1 MRKLDAQEKYEAGG
15 KKDTTF
21 NEDTDGVRDMS
32 DMFYIF
38 YVYLAWWLAGVA
50 VNLVYNLEPFRT
62 SSKGPLEIPTVIA
75 GQALVS
81 VFSSMVNGLPWAN
94 FRYWVHLCLIVT
106 RTQLW
111 TEFMD
116 YDADNA
122 KDRKTTVCLFEKS
135 K

>member
-1 MRKLDAQEKYEAGG
+1 MDAQEAYEAGG
-15 KKDTTF
+15 KKDTSY
-21 NEDTDGVRDMS
+21 NEETDGVRDMS
-32 DMFYIF
+32 DIF
-38 YVYLAWWLAGVA
+38 YVFYIYIAWWLAGVS
-50 VNLVYNLEPFRT
+50 VNLIYNLEPFRT

-81 VFSSMVNGLPWAN
+81 VFSSMVNDLPWAN
-94 FRYWVHLCLIVT
+94 FRYWVHLVLIVT

-111 TEFMD
+111 TEYMD

-122 KDRKTTVCLFEKS
+122 KNRKTTVCLFEKS